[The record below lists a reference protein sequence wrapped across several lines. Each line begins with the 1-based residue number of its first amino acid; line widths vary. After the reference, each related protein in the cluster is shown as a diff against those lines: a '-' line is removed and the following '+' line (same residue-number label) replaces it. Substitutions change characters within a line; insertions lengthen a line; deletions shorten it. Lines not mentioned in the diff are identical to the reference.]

1 MLHEWSAG
9 RLARLDER
17 ERAVFLEALSRL
29 SEKREQ
35 DICEG

>member
-9 RLARLDER
+9 RLDER